1 MSSRLRRIVARVDE
15 TGRSEDTQEGE
26 RPWRLKP
33 PKGQL
38 HAISGRGIGN
48 NSSLFRIYAL
58 LKNGKGTGE
67 KENKVELNFVKYFPE
82 IGVEKQSLDNFNDG
96 GTGAGCAEQIDEVYY
111 LTIVSSCQH
120 RREPMKVKFL
130 GPFDTAKQPKSSEEV
145 DTPDVSQIEHR
156 RHALAIN
163 EKREHFPALLLEPV
177 DNAGQRGQEVCHQ
190 QADFSS
196 SPLVTQWQKIPQC

>member
-15 TGRSEDTQEGE
+15 TGRSEDTQE
-26 RPWRLKP
+26 
-33 PKGQL
+33 
-38 HAISGRGIGN
+38 GRGIGN

-111 LTIVSSCQH
+111 V
-120 RREPMKVKFL
+120 RKFSH
-130 GPFDTAKQPKSSEEV
+130 P
-145 DTPDVSQIEHR
+145 
-156 RHALAIN
+156 N
-163 EKREHFPALLLEPV
+163 LLELK
-177 DNAGQRGQEVCHQ
+177 AY
-190 QADFSS
+190 
-196 SPLVTQWQKIPQC
+196 